1 MQLTVRAVLIECE
14 FLRIFATFAFFL
26 MTSLVRNPFILIDCE
41 DLRNLRNVRAMF
53 RGELLALSSDLEKN
67 LDYLCFAIT
76 AETRLLPLL
85 KNILKREP
93 LKEIARAD
101 CHQNPGEWCI
111 HEASLR

>member
-1 MQLTVRAVLIECE
+1 MAVAN
-14 FLRIFATFAFFL
+14 R
-26 MTSLVRNPFILIDCE
+26 
-41 DLRNLRNVRAMF
+41 F

-93 LKEIARAD
+93 LKEIARAELPPESRGMV
-101 CHQNPGEWCI
+101 HP
-111 HEASLR
+111 